1 MAKNF
6 DSFDP
11 SSDEFSAAFR
21 QHVHDGLDAEMA
33 AAQDPA
39 HGYQDMFVQVRR
51 RRTARAVTA
60 TTMSL
65 ALLLGVG
72 AVGWQVVGGLRDG
85 GGLPPVKEFPT
96 VAADPNLAWE
106 GRPGCGVT
114 LDQAVRGPVDILG
127 HTVIEL
133 SVDEPNA
140 PAAVIA
146 GPESD
151 EFGRDPEAWTD
162 DLPPDSLWFEN
173 DTLGTMWFPAVEPD
187 TVAGGDSVSMTYGTL
202 TQLNG
207 ELLGGSLYLS
217 RSGLQWS
224 VTGPALRAARDC
236 AQESQT
242 AEAAPADGSYVVI
255 GYLPVYD
262 SNTTSVGNGEFID
275 AQEQYL
281 YAHEALLVS
290 VADGRITE
298 VARTELR
305 SLIDPDAEVDTE
317 PDQDEVPDQDLIKVG
332 DISRVDGTELA
343 FDHRD
348 WQQGEATAVSSPGS
362 FTVEKVPTLGGLQ
375 PDLLGLRLIG
385 PAQELGQWV
394 VATYQSFAGHDST
407 RLGLFS
413 AATGY
418 QGWPSTATLVPDA
431 DARWTPNVAIDPNGA
446 GTVAWVERLPLESGT
461 DEFWIFAADTATGV
475 PRLVVSSEETAGNTL
490 ERPGVAIFDGRIYWS
505 QQVAGQNELKSR
517 DVAGV
522 EPIRTVAVDAIDPV
536 AGPAG
541 VFATEVGE
549 HVGDRIGVV
558 RITGV
563 ESESFLR
570 FNRVPA
576 TGDQV
581 TVQVAGDRIAVYLG
595 SDTFVVPLDDDN
607 VVWVISP
614 KAGIPPILTAAGH
627 MVWQEFSEETR
638 ATYLAQP
645 GKTDQV
651 WQLDP
656 HLSGFEDLEDPVLE
670 LLGAWAVDGELVA
683 WGSVDESGTSWH
695 QRSRASAFLH
705 WTN

>member
-39 HGYQDMFVQVRR
+39 HGYQDIFVQVRR

-85 GGLPPVKEFPT
+85 GGLPLVKEFPV

-262 SNTTSVGNGEFID
+262 SNTTSVGNGEFAD
-275 AQEQYL
+275 PQEKYL

-290 VADGRITE
+290 IEDGRVTE
-298 VARTELR
+298 VSRTELR
-305 SLIDPDAEVDTE
+305 SLIKSDTE
-317 PDQDEVPDQDLIKVG
+317 PDQDEAPDPDLTTVG
-332 DISRVDGTELA
+332 DIYRTDGVELA

-348 WQQGEATAVSSPGS
+348 WQQGEATVASGPES
-362 FTVEKVPTLGGLQ
+362 FTVSDATGIPPAV
-375 PDLLGLRLIG
+375 RLIA
-385 PAQELGQWV
+385 PTQQPGQWV
-394 VATYQSFAGHDST
+394 AAHYDEMERHDVTRFVLGSAQSGFEA
-407 RLGLFS
+407 L
-413 AATGY
+413 
-418 QGWPSTATLVPDA
+418 PSSETLLPDA
-431 DARWTPNVAIDPNGA
+431 DQRWTPSVAVDPSGA
-446 GTVAWVERLPLESGT
+446 GTIAWVERLPRESGT
-461 DEFWIFAADTATGV
+461 DKFWIFASHVDTG
-475 PRLVVSSEETAGNTL
+475 RISMVVSDEETADNTL
-490 ERPGVAIFDGRIYWS
+490 DTPELAVFEGRVYWS
-505 QQVAGQNELKSR
+505 QQVGDRSEIRSR
-517 DVAGV
+517 DVAGA
-522 EPIRTVAVDAIDPV
+522 EPIRTVAVDAVDPV

-541 VFATEVGE
+541 VFAIEIDSLSRE
-549 HVGDRIGVV
+549 RIGVA
-558 RITGV
+558 RITGSV
-563 ESESFLR
+563 AEPFLG
-570 FNRVPA
+570 FNRIPGADDMV
-576 TGDQV
+576 V
-581 TVQVAGDRIAVYLG
+581 LQVADDRVAISFDFG
-595 SDTFVVPLDDDN
+595 TFVVPTGDDN
-607 VVWVISP
+607 VVWVISSESTQP
-614 KAGIPPILTAAGH
+614 PVLTTSGHLLWQLADDDAESLDADPGI
-627 MVWQEFSEETR
+627 
-638 ATYLAQP
+638 YLAQP
-645 GKTDQV
+645 GQTDQMWRV
-651 WQLDP
+651 DP
-656 HLSGFEDLEDPVLE
+656 QIAGYEDLESPRLALID
-670 LLGAWAVDGELVA
+670 AWNVHGELAV
-683 WGSVDESGTSWH
+683 WVSVGESGQFIFEDPDPT
-695 QRSRASAFLH
+695 ALLH